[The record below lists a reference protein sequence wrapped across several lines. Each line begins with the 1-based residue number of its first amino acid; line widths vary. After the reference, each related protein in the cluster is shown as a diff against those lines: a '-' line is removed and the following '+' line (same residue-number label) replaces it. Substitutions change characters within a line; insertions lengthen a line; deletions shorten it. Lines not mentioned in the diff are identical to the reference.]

1 MLTNLQTLL
10 LFDFK
15 AVTQLSPLSVLGNL
29 RALILSG
36 FDGLIIPGPGTSASS
51 PPARSSGCTFLAETN
66 TLWLSTWP
74 VGYSVV
80 QQSPMLVCWQA
91 LTLKC
96 LVDVPCLQPLSSLA
110 LLTKLT
116 CLVLPSTSAESL
128 TSRPAAAELL
138 LGKLLTSLKGKSMC
152 DMALLQSVRVCAP
165 GQVGAV
171 CES

>member
-1 MLTNLQTLL
+1 M
-10 LFDFK
+10 
-15 AVTQLSPLSVLGNL
+15 
-29 RALILSG
+29 
-36 FDGLIIPGPGTSASS
+36 
-51 PPARSSGCTFLAETN
+51 
-66 TLWLSTWP
+66 
-74 VGYSVV
+74 

-116 CLVLPSTSAESL
+116 CLVLSSTSAESL

-152 DMALLQSVRVCAP
+152 DMAFI
-165 GQVGAV
+165 AV
-171 CES
+171 CQSMCTWAGWCGVRKLNHVRHRSCRPACSGRARHVGPAIAAHSVHGRACTGWCSGAASWCQLDLTEM